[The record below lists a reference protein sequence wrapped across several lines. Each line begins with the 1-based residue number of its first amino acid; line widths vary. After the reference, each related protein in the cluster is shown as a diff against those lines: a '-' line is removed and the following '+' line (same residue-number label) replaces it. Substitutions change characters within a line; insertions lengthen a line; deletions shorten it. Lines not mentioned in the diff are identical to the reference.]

1 MKNEERYGD
10 LDAMDDWQLQNSD
23 QDIRGWPLVSTGGER
38 YGVIADLL
46 VDKEK
51 AHVAAIRLDDG
62 RMCGV
67 NYLDIASDH
76 VVYRDPEPDYVPVY
90 HKVHPRRT

>member
-1 MKNEERYGD
+1 MKNEDRFGD

-23 QDIRGWPLVSTGGER
+23 QDIRGWPLMSQSDER

-67 NYLDIASDH
+67 NFLEILNDR
-76 VVYRDPEPDYVPVY
+76 VVYRDPEPDYVPIY
-90 HKVHPRRT
+90 HKVTSRRS